1 MTKRIEKKCH
11 VLSILLFICL
21 TICPKYI
28 IMYIRFYTK
37 RIYFRGLLLMVTLK
51 TFICVSYDSHDSAKA
66 ALRAAEQNFY
76 SGLLT
81 VANNLNHV
89 KDNMVYFVRSTA
101 EARDKRVL
109 EFLLAQDGALPE
121 GCHVR
126 V

>member
-1 MTKRIEKKCH
+1 
-11 VLSILLFICL
+11 
-21 TICPKYI
+21 
-28 IMYIRFYTK
+28 MYIRFYTK